1 MTPPA
6 LRATPTGRTIGRALM
21 VANVA
26 VLAGILFG
34 QLTMTSFGAPI
45 NEGLFEPFAATLSAI
60 PGMVRVS
67 SILTDIGKLTVNY
80 GMAFGVGFFLYL
92 SRRDWKLPVFVVA
105 VMVGLHGFQSV
116 VTRIVD
122 SSTPSGEYVIG
133 TPGPYLSGGVLR
145 VLVLAGLFAV
155 LAGRSRVD
163 AYRIAA
169 VLAAVEAI
177 TRMAL
182 GRHWP
187 FDILASIPLGYA
199 LLWSALEFHD
209 AVLARHDDTVDD
221 PTAENA
227 GNELAA
233 H

>member
-1 MTPPA
+1 
-6 LRATPTGRTIGRALM
+6 M

-26 VLAGILFG
+26 MLAGILFG
-34 QLTMTSFGAPI
+34 QLTMTSFGASI
-45 NEGLFEPFAATLSAI
+45 NEGLFEPFAATLQAI

-67 SILTDIGKLTVNY
+67 STLTDIGKLTVNY
-80 GMAFGVGFFLYL
+80 GMAFGVAFFLFL
-92 SRRDWKLPVFVVA
+92 ARRDWRVPAFILA
-105 VMVGLHGFQSV
+105 VMVGLNVFQSV

-122 SSTPSGEYVIG
+122 SSTPSGEYVFG

-169 VLAAVEAI
+169 VLTAIEAI

-209 AVLARHDDTVDD
+209 AVLAKPVDQTED
-221 PTAENA
+221 PAPVSAENA
-227 GNELAA
+227 GNELAS